1 MSVLPGRSFRVPTPA
16 GDATNALARKTR
28 FQLKTGSEVR
38 GMECGMNE
46 DEPLQES
53 QDGDMQ
59 ADDNTVE
66 LFSGY

>member
-1 MSVLPGRSFRVPTPA
+1 
-16 GDATNALARKTR
+16 
-28 FQLKTGSEVR
+28 
-38 GMECGMNE
+38 MECDMNE